1 MEFNH
6 ETVELPSITAIN
18 KEGVRVYET
27 PEGQYYPS
35 ITTVLSIRNKKGLM
49 EWRDRVG
56 HDVANHIMRTAA
68 SRGTKVHQMAEDYL
82 NNMHT
87 QWPNKWK
94 EHKNEYG
101 SKRISITNGSG
112 MGICG

>member
-35 ITTVLSIRNKKGLM
+35 ITTVLSL
-49 EWRDRVG
+49 
-56 HDVANHIMRTAA
+56 
-68 SRGTKVHQMAEDYL
+68 
-82 NNMHT
+82 
-87 QWPNKWK
+87 
-94 EHKNEYG
+94 
-101 SKRISITNGSG
+101 
-112 MGICG
+112 